1 MRVLVADDDAGVR
14 MVARAVVQKQGHECF
29 EAANGDAA
37 WAMFQQHQ
45 PHVLITDRLMPPG
58 MDGLQL
64 CRAIRRS
71 ERDEYTYIVLLTSLA
86 SHHEVLGGIEA
97 GADDYVIKPLDPFA
111 LLTRLLVADRV
122 TSLHRDLAQ
131 YRAKL
136 AIQAQTDPLTGLYN
150 RLRLAADIERLH
162 ERSVRYR
169 RGYSLALC
177 DIDLFKRYNDTQ
189 GHQAGDKA
197 LQAVGSAV
205 AAFGRQDDSSYR
217 YGGEEFLLLL
227 PEQPF
232 AAAAA
237 AMERLRAGVEALS
250 IQHPVSPVGVLT
262 MSIGVSSFV
271 PGHAADS
278 KEVLRQADLAL
289 YEAKAA
295 GRNLVAVRH
304 DPDHLPEGAADFAT
318 LVEAGHR

>member
-1 MRVLVADDDAGVR
+1 
-14 MVARAVVQKQGHECF
+14 
-29 EAANGDAA
+29 
-37 WAMFQQHQ
+37 
-45 PHVLITDRLMPPG
+45 
-58 MDGLQL
+58 
-64 CRAIRRS
+64 
-71 ERDEYTYIVLLTSLA
+71 VLLTSLA
-86 SHHEVLGGIEA
+86 SHHEVLAGIEA
-97 GADDYVIKPLDPFA
+97 GADDYAIKPLDPFA

-136 AIQAQTDPLTGLYN
+136 AVQAQTDPLTGLYN

-162 ERSVRYR
+162 ERSVRYH

-189 GHQAGDKA
+189 GHQAGDNA

-205 AAFGRQDDSSYR
+205 AAFGRQDDGSYR

-232 AAAAA
+232 VAAAA
-237 AMERLRAGVEALS
+237 AMERLRAGVQALG
-250 IQHPVSPVGVLT
+250 IPHPVSPVGVLT

-271 PGHAADS
+271 PGHAAGPS
-278 KEVLRQADLAL
+278 GVLRQADLAL
-289 YEAKAA
+289 YDAKAA
-295 GRNLVAVRH
+295 GRNKVAVRH
-304 DPDHLPEGAADFAT
+304 DSDYLPAGAADVA
-318 LVEAGHR
+318 APARASRR